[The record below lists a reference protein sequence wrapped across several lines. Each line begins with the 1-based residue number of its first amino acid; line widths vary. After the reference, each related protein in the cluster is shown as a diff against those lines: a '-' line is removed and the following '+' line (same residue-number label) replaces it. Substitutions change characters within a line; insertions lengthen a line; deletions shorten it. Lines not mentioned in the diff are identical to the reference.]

1 MNEKTL
7 KFENIRVSKKEFHRS
22 KQPDDLPSV
31 NVDKIVISG
40 KFKHND
46 EGFKYF
52 IGYKKDEII
61 KPLCIIL
68 PQMNGYIKYFENGSK
83 NMSFFIKDDDV
94 LYKYNE
100 IWDKIKE
107 KLNIKFHSEPIY
119 DKKYIKSKVREFD
132 GVIKTNLLDNK
143 VPKENM
149 HYTCIACL
157 TIDSVVRTDKKNYP
171 QVYLE
176 ECKYKIKKKQMPR
189 FINTELESESEPEPE
204 PKSDTELMTKLKSDP
219 DSE

>member
-7 KFENIRVSKKEFHRS
+7 KFENIRANKKEFHKS
-22 KQPDDLPSV
+22 KQLVDLAWV
-31 NVDKIVISG
+31 NVDQIVISG

-119 DKKYIKSKVREFD
+119 DKKYIKAKAREYD
-132 GVIKTNLLDNK
+132 GVIKTNFLGNK

-149 HYTCIACL
+149 RYTCIVCL
-157 TIDSVVRTDKKNYP
+157 TIDSVVRKNKNNYP

-176 ECKYKIKKKQMPR
+176 ECKYKIKKIQMPR
-189 FINTELESESEPEPE
+189 FINAELESEPESELESE
-204 PKSDTELMTKLKSDP
+204 FVTELMAELKSNS